1 MTEPNSKTIETASII
16 NHWQNFGKCYSQ
28 FFEYNTQPMLY
39 ALVVNLKIYKA
50 DRICEL
56 SCGGGKSLSVVCSLK
71 KPDCEYIATDISENL
86 LALSSKRMEF
96 IESEFLGNLQY
107 FDEACFDEKEKKIWK
122 SEFLKS
128 KVFLTLMNNENLE
141 FKDESFDVCFSNLS
155 LQIVENP
162 EKMLSE
168 SWRVLKKG
176 GRVGFTVWGKQENSL
191 FFTIPKLILVKNG
204 VELPNDRTNFHLN
217 DKKLLIK
224 MFENAGFKN
233 ILCWSQ
239 FFAYNFK
246 TEEEFIFNIDTKG
259 IKKFFQSI
267 KDEEQVNLIRK
278 EIIED
283 YMSHIKNNEP
293 LGLEVYFILGEKI

>member
-141 FKDESFDVCFSNLS
+141 AFSQAWVTYS
-155 LQIVENP
+155 
-162 EKMLSE
+162 SE
-168 SWRVLKKG
+168 YAIKVRERNSAINSELKA
-176 GRVGFTVWGKQENSL
+176 FYWN
-191 FFTIPKLILVKNG
+191 
-204 VELPNDRTNFHLN
+204 
-217 DKKLLIK
+217 
-224 MFENAGFKN
+224 
-233 ILCWSQ
+233 
-239 FFAYNFK
+239 
-246 TEEEFIFNIDTKG
+246 
-259 IKKFFQSI
+259 
-267 KDEEQVNLIRK
+267 
-278 EIIED
+278 
-283 YMSHIKNNEP
+283 
-293 LGLEVYFILGEKI
+293 VYFHFFS